1 MRKVSLPI
9 RFLALAFALAA
20 VLPVWAFKPVEWK
33 NLDNDHHL
41 GGRVAS
47 GGYLRGKIVLVDCR
61 DYGDKK
67 GLEAMLRLQ
76 EIWSSFKTKP
86 FVLIGSH
93 RGAAG
98 KEKIERIS
106 RGLGLTFPI
115 YAGAAMAAEPA
126 EAAESDGGFI
136 YVVDIRGTVI
146 YRGNDDRSAVSAV
159 ASSIL
164 AMKNPQTQK
173 QWEYLLDFD
182 LDVLPGRALNGL
194 KEYRR
199 AFPEDFKDYEQVYK
213 ELSED
218 KDIQRLAKLEEFS
231 QQVKDSDRN
240 DKSSKRVQAS
250 RLKEAIKKFESLK
263 TCADP
268 FCAQE
273 AKNCIADIVWALAA
287 IEAE

>member
-1 MRKVSLPI
+1 MRKVSIPI
-9 RFLALAFALAA
+9 GFLSLAFALVT
-20 VLPVWAFKPVEWK
+20 VLPVWALKPVEWK

-41 GGRVAS
+41 GGRIAS
-47 GGYLRGKIVLVDCR
+47 SGYLRGKIVMVDCR

-67 GLEAMLRLQ
+67 GLDTMLRLQ

-86 FVLIGSH
+86 FVLVGSH
-93 RGAAG
+93 RGAALA
-98 KEKIERIS
+98 S
-106 RGLGLTFPI
+106 
-115 YAGAAMAAEPA
+115 EPS
-126 EAAESDGGFI
+126 EASEADGGFI

-240 DKSSKRVQAS
+240 DKSSKRAQAS
-250 RLKEAIKKFESLK
+250 RLREAIKKFEPLK